1 MEVRNSQWSTGRV
14 KTFFSML
21 ITSLLIHFLA
31 NALIRHLRYF
41 SQNHGVRL
49 VPIEHGIMSEKAGM
63 KEELMTIQS
72 FVRNHLA
79 KSASQSVYSLGPT
92 EGDTERVA
100 YLAQH
105 QLFEQIEDLKN
116 DVINPTECGKS
127 GPSHVNAWIG
137 TGGTR
142 TPLHF
147 DSYDNLF
154 VQVVGSKYIRLYDKS
169 ETSKLYVIKGNDNSY
184 SRQGN
189 MSAVDCEK
197 ENYSIHPQAESAK
210 YTEVILFPGDA
221 VYIPAKTWH
230 YVRGLSTSASV
241 NFWW

>member
-1 MEVRNSQWSTGRV
+1 M
-14 KTFFSML
+14 
-21 ITSLLIHFLA
+21 
-31 NALIRHLRYF
+31 
-41 SQNHGVRL
+41 RL
-49 VPIEHGIMSEKAGM
+49 VPIEHGIISEKGGM
-63 KEELMTIQS
+63 KEELMTIQA
-72 FVRNHLA
+72 FVQHYLA
-79 KSASQSVYSLGPT
+79 KSVSQSVYTLGPT
-92 EGDTERVA
+92 KEDIKRVA

-105 QLFEQIEDLKN
+105 QLFEQIEDLKK
-116 DVINPTECGKS
+116 DVIIPTECGKA
-127 GPSHVNAWIG
+127 GPSQANVWIG

-169 ETSKLYVIKGNDNSY
+169 ETSKLYVIKGNGNTHTS
-184 SRQGN
+184 QGN

-197 ENYSIHPQAESAK
+197 EDYSLHPQAISAK

-221 VYIPAKTWH
+221 LYIPAKTWH

>member
-1 MEVRNSQWSTGRV
+1 M
-14 KTFFSML
+14 
-21 ITSLLIHFLA
+21 
-31 NALIRHLRYF
+31 
-41 SQNHGVRL
+41 RL
-49 VPIEHGIMSEKAGM
+49 VPIEHGVMSEKGGM
-63 KEELMTIQS
+63 KEELMTMHT
-72 FVRNHLA
+72 FVRCHLA
-79 KSASQSVYSLGPT
+79 PSVSQNVYCLGQAEGEEKS
-92 EGDTERVA
+92 VA

-105 QLFEQIEDLKN
+105 QLFEQIDDLKN
-116 DVINPTECGKS
+116 DIILPSECGKS

-154 VQVVGSKYIRLYDKS
+154 VQVVGSKYVRLYEKT
-169 ETSKLYVIKGNDNSY
+169 ETSKLYVIKNDDNNY
-184 SRQGN
+184 AKQGN

-197 ENYSIHPQAESAK
+197 EDYSAYPLVKDAK
-210 YTEVILFPGDA
+210 YTEIILYPGDA
-221 VYIPAKTWH
+221 LYIPAKTWH